1 MGADFVGDGVGSQDC
16 DQFGSIRREA
26 CEWRSSTT
34 LRDIPVMTETAYY
47 YPAPYWAFRESDWV
61 KSLLLF
67 FDDIAIL
74 LPNYMYGRHTA
85 ADPTLAQPL
94 EDRGLLRVL
103 DPNDWV
109 DQEVA
114 GKLANTI
121 IELLANGVFDD
132 LPKTEYFAE
141 LSRSRIGYGADVKL
155 AESVVAELQTRGL
168 ARPSEDG
175 VSIPLHPDVR
185 TTILVILAQFSRV
198 AGRRRGM
205 TIHPVTNCREAVGD
219 LTATLSRESMPSR
232 DRIITLDLEPVT
244 FDLATIPLDEVLQ
257 FRAQYQDTHR
267 AYMRDVRGFISELAD
282 IDSPDEREKAL
293 LKRRQDIADAAHDIQ
308 RSTRTAFGKNLASW
322 SLGIVGAVWSASD
335 PIGLAL
341 TAAGVITGLIPGSPN
356 RVSAYSY
363 LFSANDKFGRS
374 TLW

>member
-1 MGADFVGDGVGSQDC
+1 
-16 DQFGSIRREA
+16 
-26 CEWRSSTT
+26 
-34 LRDIPVMTETAYY
+34 MTETAYY
-47 YPAPYWAFRESDWV
+47 YPAPYWALRESDWV

-74 LPNYMYGRHTA
+74 LPNYMYGWHTA

-114 GKLANTI
+114 GKLADTI

-141 LSRSRIGYGADVKL
+141 LSQSRIGYGADVKL
-155 AESVVAELQTRGL
+155 AESVVAELQTKGL

-198 AGRRRGM
+198 VGKRRGM
-205 TIHPVTNCREAVGD
+205 AIHPVTNCREAVGD

-308 RSTRTAFGKNLASW
+308 KSTRTAFGKNLASW

-356 RVSAYSY
+356 QVSAYSY

>member
-1 MGADFVGDGVGSQDC
+1 MN
-16 DQFGSIRREA
+16 
-26 CEWRSSTT
+26 
-34 LRDIPVMTETAYY
+34 ETAYY
-47 YPAPYWAFRESDWV
+47 YPAPYWVFEESDWV

-74 LPNYMYGRHTA
+74 LPNYMHGRNTA
-85 ADPTLAQPL
+85 ADPTLAEPL

-114 GKLANTI
+114 GKLAETI

-132 LPKTEYFAE
+132 LPETEYFAE
-141 LSRSRIGYGADVKL
+141 MSQSRIGYGADVKL
-155 AESVVAELQTRGL
+155 AKSVVVELQTKGL

-185 TTILVILAQFSRV
+185 TTILVILAQLSRV
-198 AGRRRGM
+198 AGKRRGM
-205 TIHPVTNCREAVGD
+205 TIHPVTNCHEAVAD

-257 FRAQYQDTHR
+257 FRAQHQNAYR
-267 AYMRDVRGFISELAD
+267 AYMRDVRGFMSELAD
-282 IDSPDEREKAL
+282 IDSLVERETAL
-293 LKRRQDIADAAHDIQ
+293 LKRRQDIADAAYDIQ
-308 RSTRTAFGKNLASW
+308 KSTRMAFGKNLA
-322 SLGIVGAVWSASD
+322 
-335 PIGLAL
+335 P
-341 TAAGVITGLIPGSPN
+341 
-356 RVSAYSY
+356 
-363 LFSANDKFGRS
+363 RS
-374 TLW
+374 N